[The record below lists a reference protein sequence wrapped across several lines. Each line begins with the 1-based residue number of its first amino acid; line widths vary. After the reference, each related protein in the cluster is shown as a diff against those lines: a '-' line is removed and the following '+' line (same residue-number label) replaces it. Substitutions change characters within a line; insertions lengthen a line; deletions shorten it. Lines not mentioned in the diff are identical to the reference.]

1 MVSPRT
7 CYLKEWRWSCPVWK
21 LPLPSILNLDRV
33 SSGRSTHIRVWLS
46 TICVTSEFAESSHFF
61 HTLTPKRN
69 WWVIF
74 SFLEL
79 GRLRYGC
86 KEEEEDGKRRKHR
99 CFWAWPWSK
108 VIIPHSHILLKAP
121 NLKHC
126 HSSGNAAFL
135 QSLWVSFLSIC
146 YPKTLEALDIA
157 VSSSIK
163 EVPILLF

>member
-1 MVSPRT
+1 MLSPGMEMIVPCLKAPFTLYSQPRQSQQWKEHT
-7 CYLKEWRWSCPVWK
+7 HQSLAFNYLCYL
-21 LPLPSILNLDRV
+21 RV
-33 SSGRSTHIRVWLS
+33 CGK
-46 TICVTSEFAESSHFF
+46 FPFF
-61 HTLTPKRN
+61 HTLAPKRN
-69 WWVIF
+69 WWVIFF

-86 KEEEEDGKRRKHR
+86 KEEEEDRKRRKHR

-135 QSLWVSFLSIC
+135 QSLWVSFLSIY

-157 VSSSIK
+157 VSSAIK
-163 EVPILLF
+163 EVPIL